1 MRKIRKKSLKTQL
14 TKENDL
20 TNPYKYKSI
29 SLKNSTYQKLTNLT
43 KELIPGV
50 HLSGAKAVE
59 VMIDKVSSSEGPIGT
74 TNETTKKTT

>member
-1 MRKIRKKSLKTQL
+1 MT
-14 TKENDL
+14 L

-29 SLKNSTYQKLTNLT
+29 SLKNSTYQKLTDLT

-59 VMIDKVSSSEGPIGT
+59 VMIDKVSSSEGSKGT
-74 TNETTKKTT
+74 VNENTKKTT